1 MNRRIFRSMLLVS
14 LVTLLCGL
22 TLIVGMLYDDFDA
35 GQQRELQ
42 AGAQYL
48 ASGVEKGG
56 LTYLAAL
63 TDVSRRITLIDTD
76 GTVLFDNIA
85 DAATMGNH
93 ANREEF
99 KEAQN
104 SGAGQSTR
112 VSETLTQRTIYYALR
127 LSDGRVLRLSAVH
140 ASFWTTLA
148 GTLPLIMA
156 VVLAAA
162 VLSGFLS
169 YRLSRRI
176 TDPINAIDL
185 ENPAQAEIY
194 EELAPLLSRIAH
206 QNRVI
211 ARQLN
216 EANCRQEEFRV
227 ITENM
232 SEGIL
237 VIDHHTNLLSYNA
250 AALTC
255 LEVDDTT
262 GSGSVLCLNRSVAF
276 REVVNEAL
284 SGRHAERLLPLH
296 GRIYNLMAS
305 PVSQEGKVAGAA
317 ILILDETEK
326 VEREQLRREF
336 TANVSHEL
344 KTPLTSISGFA
355 ELLKSGIVK
364 DADIPDFA
372 TSIYDETQRL
382 IQLVNDIIRL
392 SQMEDGTKFFEPTDV
407 ELRELAKD
415 ALSRVKTAAEKLGL
429 SLTVTGGPVSVCGT
443 ETVLYEMIYNL
454 CDNAVKYN
462 RPGGSVEVLL
472 QDAPETVSLTVKD
485 TGIGI
490 PPEHQSRVFERFY
503 RVDKS
508 HSKEIGGTGL
518 GLSIVKHA
526 AEYHHATLKMESRV
540 GEGTAITVLFP
551 KKTTDL

>member
-237 VIDHHTNLLSYNA
+237 VIDHHTKLLSYNA

-372 TSIYDETQRL
+372 TSIYDEAQRL

>member
-14 LVTLLCGL
+14 FLTLLCGL
-22 TLIVGMLYDDFDA
+22 MLIVGMLYDDFDA

-48 ASGVEKGG
+48 ASGVETGG
-56 LTYLAAL
+56 RTYLEGL
-63 TDVSRRITLIDTD
+63 TDVSRRITLIAAD
-76 GTVLFDNIA
+76 GEVLFDNIA
-85 DAATMGNH
+85 EVETMQNH
-93 ANREEF
+93 ADREEF
-99 KEAQN
+99 REAVN
-104 SGAGQSTR
+104 SGAGQSIR
-112 VSETLTQRTIYYALR
+112 VSETLTQRTVYYALR
-127 LSDGRVLRLSAVH
+127 LSDGCVLRLSAVR

-148 GTLPLIMA
+148 GTLPLLMA
-156 VVLAAA
+156 VVLAAV

-185 ENPAQAEIY
+185 ENPTQNEAY
-194 EELAPLLSRIAH
+194 EEIAPLLSRIAH

-211 ARQLN
+211 ARQLD

-250 AALTC
+250 AALTF
-255 LEVDDTT
+255 LEVDHAAGT
-262 GSGSVLCLNRSVAF
+262 GSVLSLNRSGTF
-276 REVVNEAL
+276 REVVSEAL
-284 SGRHAERLLPLH
+284 SGRHAERLLSLH

-305 PVSQEGKVAGAA
+305 PVVQEGRVAGAA
-317 ILILDETEK
+317 ILILDETER

-355 ELLKSGIVK
+355 ELLKTGIVK
-364 DADIPDFA
+364 SEDIPDFA
-372 TSIYDETQRL
+372 ASIYDEAQRL

-415 ALSRVKTAAEKLGL
+415 ALSRVKPAAEKLEL
-429 SLTVTGGPVSVCGT
+429 NLTVTGGPVTVVGT
-443 ETVLYEMIYNL
+443 ETVLYEMLYNL

-462 RPGGSVEVLL
+462 RPGGSVQVLL
-472 QDAPETVSLTVKD
+472 SETAETVSLTVRD

-526 AEYHHATLKMESRV
+526 AEYHHAALKMESRV
-540 GEGTAITVLFP
+540 GEGTAITVTFS
-551 KKTTDL
+551 KK

>member
-372 TSIYDETQRL
+372 TSIYDEAQRL